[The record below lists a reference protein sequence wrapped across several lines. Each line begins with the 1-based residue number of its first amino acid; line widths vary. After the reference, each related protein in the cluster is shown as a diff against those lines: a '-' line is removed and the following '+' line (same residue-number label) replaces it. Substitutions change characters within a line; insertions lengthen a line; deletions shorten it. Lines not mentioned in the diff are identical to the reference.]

1 MAPVADATGLVCL
14 ETVVKSIKE
23 QHFSESTAVV
33 IDSELLM
40 VNVVRKCQN
49 MSFSEEISEL
59 IPQLRNLVYSP

>member
-1 MAPVADATGLVCL
+1 MQQDWSVLKQWLTQSNNSFYYRK
-14 ETVVKSIKE
+14 TVV
-23 QHFSESTAVV
+23 A
-33 IDSELLM
+33 IDSELLK